1 MQCAGRVCKAVGSVV
16 RDFGMRVQPA
26 CWWRAYWVP
35 LPRRLFPHPYQR
47 TGRYTMKSRTSRIS
61 RSHIVAMSCITF
73 SRLFEEVGARPGA
86 RILPFGCSGTPGT
99 SSTEPTR
106 VELRYELPKP
116 LAVTA
121 PASVMATLSTVRLTP
136 GHPAPLHPDDCQL
149 VKDLTTTL
157 LPSIGSHIESNHLNC
172 AGVQGSSPGLQR
184 DLASL
189 EGGQHSSAK
198 HPIDPDT

>member
-1 MQCAGRVCKAVGSVV
+1 MRSAVCRSSLQSRWQRRKGFRYAG
-16 RDFGMRVQPA
+16 PA
-26 CWWRAYWVP
+26 CLLVAGILGSAAASAVSPPVPAYWAVHDEIAHLEN
-35 LPRRLFPHPYQR
+35 LPKPY
-47 TGRYTMKSRTSRIS
+47 
-61 RSHIVAMSCITF
+61 SCDELYYI
-73 SRLFEEVGARPGA
+73 LQAVLEEVGARPGA

-136 GHPAPLHPDDCQL
+136 GHPSSLHPDDCQL

-172 AGVQGSSPGLQR
+172 AGVQGSSPGFSVTLQAWKAVSTPAR
-184 DLASL
+184 ST
-189 EGGQHSSAK
+189 
-198 HPIDPDT
+198 P